1 VRHANGKEHKV
12 RKAVFIVAAAAAAIS
27 LGGATYALG
36 GAGGVIWDDG
46 HPVQPGSLDDGKD
59 LLPQTQVPLA
69 AAVAAAQQA
78 AHGAL
83 GQVDLVQRND
93 RVLYVVDVGDREV
106 SVDAGTGAVAS
117 IDPQD

>member
-1 VRHANGKEHKV
+1 
-12 RKAVFIVAAAAAAIS
+12 
-27 LGGATYALG
+27 
-36 GAGGVIWDDG
+36 
-46 HPVQPGSLDDGKD
+46 
-59 LLPQTQVPLA
+59 
-69 AAVAAAQQA
+69 VAAAQQA
-78 AHGAL
+78 ADGAL

>member
-1 VRHANGKEHKV
+1 VRSANREEGKVK
-12 RKAVFIVAAAAAAIS
+12 RPVFIVAAVVAAIS

-36 GAGGVIWDDG
+36 GQGGVIWDDG

-59 LLPQTQVPLA
+59 LLPRTRVPLGT
-69 AAVAAAQQA
+69 AVAAAQHA

-83 GQVDLVQRND
+83 GQVDLVERND

-106 SVDAGTGAVAS
+106 SVDAGTGAIAS